1 MGKCWRVIRVF
12 LLMDRRGS
20 YERRFLLH
28 EEDLKNKFKRWMR
41 KNLRKLTVDL
51 AWEYLNTKLLKN
63 IKEETLL
70 AHRIS
75 LPISKKC
82 AWTWMKKCGGGRM
95 DSMKTYYNDHHQ
107 HPEVIEHRD
116 NIYIATLK

>member
-1 MGKCWRVIRVF
+1 
-12 LLMDRRGS
+12 
-20 YERRFLLH
+20 
-28 EEDLKNKFKRWMR
+28 MR

-63 IKEETLL
+63 INEETLL

-82 AWTWMKKCGGGRM
+82 AWNWMKKCNGGQM
-95 DSMKTYYNDHHQ
+95 DSTKT
-107 HPEVIEHRD
+107 
-116 NIYIATLK
+116 

>member
-1 MGKCWRVIRVF
+1 MGKCWRAIGF
-12 LLMDRRGS
+12 FFLMDRRGS

-70 AHRIS
+70 AHRIL
-75 LPISKKC
+75 LPISKDT
-82 AWTWMKKCGGGRM
+82 A
-95 DSMKTYYNDHHQ
+95 
-107 HPEVIEHRD
+107 
-116 NIYIATLK
+116 